1 MAGKNP
7 EKELSIY
14 QHLGE
19 LRRVLVI
26 SLFAVVLMAIGA
38 YYFTDRILQVLLEP
52 VTQEGYNIVF
62 IGITEAL
69 MTKIK
74 LSLAVGFIIALP
86 VILWQS
92 WTFIAP
98 ALKAHERRYVR
109 WFVLTAFVGFIS
121 GVAFGFFVV
130 YRMGVKFLLQFAGP
144 ELVPMLTIGNYIS
157 FTISFLLPFGLV
169 FQLPLAA
176 FFLSK
181 VGIISYPLLA
191 KSRKYAFLGILVVSA
206 AITPT
211 PDLFTLSV
219 MAGPMYL
226 LFELSIW
233 ITRIV
238 ERGKEKRAREEALAE
253 AVEAEPQRL

>member
-1 MAGKNP
+1 MTGKNP

-14 QHLGE
+14 EHLDE
-19 LRRVLVI
+19 LRRVLII
-26 SLFAVVLMAIGA
+26 SVLAVAVLAIGA
-38 YYFTDRILQVLLEP
+38 YYFTDQIMAVLLEP
-52 VTQEGYNIVF
+52 VTQEGYDIVF

-74 LSLAVGFIIALP
+74 LSLAVGFIAALP

-98 ALKAHERRYVR
+98 ALNRNERKYIR
-109 WFVLTAFVGFIS
+109 WFVIVAFGGFVG
-121 GVAFGFFVV
+121 GVSFGFFVV

-157 FTISFLLPFGLV
+157 FTISFLMPFGLV
-169 FQLPLAA
+169 FQLPLAS

-181 VGIISYPLLA
+181 IGIISYPLLA
-191 KSRKYAFLGILVVSA
+191 KSRKYALLGILVVSA

-211 PDLFTLSV
+211 PDIFTMMV

-226 LFELSIW
+226 LFEVSVW

-238 ERGKEKRAREEALAE
+238 ERGKERRARAEALAE
-253 AVEAEPQRL
+253 AAEAEPQHL